1 MSKSFLSS
9 NDSLKSS
16 NSPIKFNKM
25 NVFGN
30 GFNASLIKSDGSSY
44 SMPSI
49 SPVKPTCELSP
60 HCSKPYIKPYLIN
73 G

>member
-1 MSKSFLSS
+1 MSRPFLSS
-9 NDSLKSS
+9 NDSFILS
-16 NSPIKFNKM
+16 NDSEKCKKM

-30 GFNASLIKSDGSSY
+30 GLSQLLIKSNGSSY

-49 SPVKPTCELSP
+49 SPVKPINELSP
-60 HCSKPYIKPYLIN
+60 HCSKPYSKPYLIN

>member
-1 MSKSFLSS
+1 MSKLFLSYH
-9 NDSLKSS
+9 DSFISS
-16 NSPIKFNKM
+16 NESVKCKKM

-30 GFNASLIKSDGSSY
+30 GFNSSFIKSDGSSY

-49 SPVKPTCELSP
+49 SPVKPINELSP
-60 HCSKPYIKPYLIN
+60 HCSKPYNKPYLIN